1 MQSIEQNMPEI
12 INWSNKTV
20 LIAEDADDNYFLLTA
35 ILKKTNL
42 NIIRAK
48 DGMEAVNICK
58 ETDGIDA
65 ILMDL
70 SMPVMDGLEATKQ
83 IKEFNPDIPI
93 IAQTAYA
100 MEADREQT
108 FEAGCN
114 DYISK
119 PIRRNI
125 LIELLYKYLDK

>member
-1 MQSIEQNMPEI
+1 MQSIEQNISEI
-12 INWSNKTV
+12 VDWSNKTV

-35 ILKKTNL
+35 ILKKTKLNL
-42 NIIRAK
+42 IRAK
-48 DGMEAVNICK
+48 DGKEAVDICK
-58 ETDGIDA
+58 DKDGIDA

-83 IKEFNPDIPI
+83 IKEFNPNVPI

-108 FEAGCN
+108 FEAGCD

-125 LIELLYKYLDK
+125 LLELLYKYLEK